1 MKHNQK
7 KRIVFIDLMRAFAV
21 IMMIQG
27 HTTDTFLSDEYRN
40 PESPVY
46 NVWLTMRGFTAPI
59 FMFSSGLIFTYLLK
73 PDKYDF
79 FSNPRIIK
87 GIKRGF
93 TLIGIG
99 YLLRFPTH
107 RIFDLASVNKQQW
120 DGFLIVDALHLIG
133 AGLLSIIVIVYFTK
147 LFKIH
152 LNLSIGLSILFLFI
166 VSPYIAKVNW
176 DNYLPQIVTGYL
188 YSKNGSFFPIFPW
201 IIYVLSGAMLGYFL
215 SLNEGIYFKKRFSI
229 LLFTIGSLLVG
240 FYLAIYAFSYLL
252 PQNVSDWLYANS
264 IIIARL
270 GYVIIAN
277 SLMAF
282 IARNF
287 NHIPKIISDTGK
299 KTLMLY
305 VAHVIILYGCALFPG
320 FNKFWGRTLT
330 SYQTIAAAILM
341 LGLMLLLVLYSDR
354 ISNYWRNK
362 FKFNKVKAI

>member
-1 MKHNQK
+1 MKSNQK
-7 KRIVFIDLMRAFAV
+7 RRVVFIDLMRAFAV
-21 IMMIQG
+21 LMMIQG
-27 HTTDTFLSDEYRN
+27 HTTDTFLSNEYRN
-40 PESPVY
+40 TESAAY
-46 NVWLTMRGFTAPI
+46 NFWLTMRGFTAPI

-73 PDKYDF
+73 PDKFDF

-107 RIFDLASVNKQQW
+107 RIFDIASVSKYQW
-120 DGFLIVDALHLIG
+120 DTFLTVDALHLIG
-133 AGLLSIIVIVYFTK
+133 AGLLSTITIAFFTNY
-147 LFKIH
+147 LKIH
-152 LNLSIGLSILFLFI
+152 LNLLLGIAIIILFI
-166 VSPYIAKVNW
+166 VSPQIAKIDW
-176 DNYLPQIVTGYL
+176 DNYLPQILTGYL
-188 YSKNGSFFPIFPW
+188 YSKNGSFFPLFPW
-201 IIYVLSGAMLGYFL
+201 LIYVLSGAMLGYYL
-215 SLNEGIYFKKRFSI
+215 SNNEGIYFKKRFSI
-229 LLFTIGSLLVG
+229 LLFTIGISLVG
-240 FYLAIYAFSYLL
+240 FYLGIYAFSHLL
-252 PQNVSDWLYANS
+252 PQNISDWLYANS

-320 FNKFWGRTLT
+320 FNKFWGKTLT
-330 SYQTIAAAILM
+330 SYQTLVVVFLM
-341 LGLMLLLVLYSDR
+341 LGLMFLLVLYSDR
-354 ISNYWRNK
+354 ISNYWKNK
-362 FKFNKVKAI
+362 FTFKKVKVI